1 MALRATAKFQRF
13 VANNCDTFEDAL
25 NGALN
30 LLEDQGLAG
39 VQGEPDV
46 TIVIKQTGAVATSG
60 DKLVDAIVYIG
71 ATKEEI
77 ANDTLNPAVV

>member
-1 MALRATAKFQRF
+1 MALRATASFQRF
-13 VANNCDTFEDAL
+13 EANNCASFEDAL
-25 NGALN
+25 QGALN

-46 TIVIKQTGAVATSG
+46 TIVLKQGAINTAG
-60 DKLVDAIVYIG
+60 DKLVDTVVYLG

-77 ANDTLNPAVV
+77 ANDTLNPVVI